1 MEALFQFVQL
11 DKSERLVEFTHEKL
25 NKLETRYDDI
35 IKAQVYFKKQEGQ
48 DPKGFICNIQLSI
61 PGPLIFAE
69 SNEESF
75 EAAIAETVRDLERQL
90 EKRKGQ
96 MKTY

>member
-1 MEALFQFVQL
+1 MEAIFQFVQI
-11 DKSERLVEFTHEKL
+11 DKSERLEEFTHEKL
-25 NKLETRYDDI
+25 NKLDNRYDDI

-69 SNEESF
+69 SNEESY

>member
-1 MEALFQFVQL
+1 MEAIFQFVQIA
-11 DKSERLVEFTHEKL
+11 KSERLEEFTHEKL
-25 NKLETRYDDI
+25 NKLETRYEDI

-61 PGPLIFAE
+61 PGPQIFAE

-75 EAAIAETVRDLERQL
+75 EGAIAETVRDLERQL

-96 MKTY
+96 MKPY

>member
-1 MEALFQFVQL
+1 MEAIFQFVQL

-35 IKAQVYFKKQEGQ
+35 IKAQIYFKKQEGQ